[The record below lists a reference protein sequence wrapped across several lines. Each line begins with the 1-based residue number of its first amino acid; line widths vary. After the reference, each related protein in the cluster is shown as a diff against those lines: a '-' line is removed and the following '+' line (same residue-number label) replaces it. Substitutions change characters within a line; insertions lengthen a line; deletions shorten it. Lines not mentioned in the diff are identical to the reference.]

1 MILQSQGS
9 RGELFLYFRF
19 IAPISL
25 FLSMCYLSGY
35 EKDREIDKKTK
46 IGKFLWWQRRIG
58 LVFGLNCGH
67 DFRHGKCLT
76 SKQSIDIW

>member
-1 MILQSQGS
+1 
-9 RGELFLYFRF
+9 
-19 IAPISL
+19 
-25 FLSMCYLSGY
+25 MCYLSGY